1 MEYGYIRVS
10 TLDQNEDRQR
20 RAMAA
25 RGIPRERMF
34 PDKQSGKD
42 FHRPA
47 YARPLRRL
55 RPGHLVY
62 VLSSDCLERHSE
74 EVHNHWRSIA

>member
-20 RAMAA
+20 RAMAE
-25 RGIPRERMF
+25 RGVPRERMF
-34 PDKQSGKD
+34 IDKQSGKD

-47 YARPLRRL
+47 YARLLRRL
-55 RPGHLVY
+55 RP
-62 VLSSDCLERHSE
+62 
-74 EVHNHWRSIA
+74 